1 MLTEREDAYRVLL
14 LWLKDSAFIKESG
27 LPPFAMELALG
38 VCRRHLYL
46 EYFVK
51 SLTKKLP
58 SLEARVILEMG
69 LFQMFFMDVPD
80 YAAINDSVELAKSAN
95 LGESIARLVNAV
107 LRTARRQ
114 GEPALPPQRVRRVSI
129 ENSVPEWLVRRWFD
143 VYGGDRAEV
152 LAKATLERPTE
163 WIRVNL
169 QKTSAPVLAE
179 KLGITGSSILYDR
192 YIEIPR
198 DVGVKL
204 LLATPEF
211 VNGLFS
217 FQNPS
222 AYEVV
227 KLLDLKP
234 GIKVWD
240 ACAAPGGKTALMAE
254 MDGSLEI
261 LASDS
266 SASRLEKMQDLM
278 NRLGLKNIKTE
289 VLDLAASF
297 DTSLS
302 SLTPSASDSKA
313 RSCQQVNLLSRH
325 SPLSS
330 LLSEPRHV
338 GSAMSPQAASLRSPL
353 SSFVSRLSSKFDR
366 ILLDVPCSNMGVI
379 ARRPESIYRLTP
391 ESINEIAELQYK
403 ILENA
408 STALASGGRI
418 VYATCS
424 PDPAETT
431 RIIARF
437 LKAHPEFVKV
447 GEPVLPGLK
456 DSRLDGFFAQAL
468 EYKK

>member
-14 LWLKDSAFIKESG
+14 LWLKDGAFIKESG
-27 LPPFAMELALG
+27 LPPFAMEIALG

-46 EYFVK
+46 EYFIK

-58 SLEARVILEMG
+58 SLEARVVLEMG

-95 LGESIARLVNAV
+95 LGESVARLVNAV
-107 LRTARRQ
+107 LRSARRQ

-143 VYGGDRAEV
+143 VYGGDRAEA

-179 KLGITGSSILYDR
+179 KLGITGSSILNDR
-192 YIEIPR
+192 YIEVPR

-211 VNGLFS
+211 VQGLFS

-227 KLLDLKP
+227 KLLDLKS
-234 GIKVWD
+234 GMKVWD

-254 MDGSLEI
+254 MDSSLEI
-261 LASDS
+261 LATDS

-278 NRLGLKNIKTE
+278 NRLGLTNIKTE
-289 VLDLAASF
+289 TIDLST
-297 DTSLS
+297 DVTS
-302 SLTPSASDSKA
+302 
-313 RSCQQVNLLSRH
+313 
-325 SPLSS
+325 
-330 LLSEPRHV
+330 
-338 GSAMSPQAASLRSPL
+338 
-353 SSFVSRLSSKFDR
+353 SSKFDR

-379 ARRPESIYRLTP
+379 ARRPESVYRLTP
-391 ESINEIAELQYK
+391 ESINEIAELQFK

-408 STALASGGRI
+408 SMALAPDGRI

-424 PDPAETT
+424 PDPTETT
-431 RIIARF
+431 RVIARF

>member
-14 LWLKDSAFIKESG
+14 LWLKDGAFIKESG

-107 LRTARRQ
+107 LRSARRQ
-114 GEPALPPQRVRRVSI
+114 GAPALPPQRVRRVSI

-143 VYGGDRAEV
+143 VYGGDRAEA

-204 LLATPEF
+204 LLASPEF

-227 KLLDLKP
+227 KLLDLKS
-234 GIKVWD
+234 GLKVWD

-254 MDGSLEI
+254 MDSSLEI

-289 VLDLAASF
+289 VLDLAAVPQALVAH
-297 DTSLS
+297 TSATSPQHSRLS
-302 SLTPSASDSKA
+302 SL
-313 RSCQQVNLLSRH
+313 
-325 SPLSS
+325 
-330 LLSEPRHV
+330 
-338 GSAMSPQAASLRSPL
+338 
-353 SSFVSRLSSKFDR
+353 VSRLSSEAKFDR

-408 STALASGGRI
+408 STALAPGGRI

-431 RIIARF
+431 RVIARF

-456 DSRLDGFFAQAL
+456 DSRLDGFYAQAL

>member
-14 LWLKDSAFIKESG
+14 LWLKDGAFIKESG

-107 LRTARRQ
+107 LRSARRQ
-114 GEPALPPQRVRRVSI
+114 GAPALPPQRVRRVSI

-143 VYGGDRAEV
+143 VYGGDRAEA

-169 QKTSAPVLAE
+169 RKTSAPVLAE

-204 LLATPEF
+204 LLASPEF

-227 KLLDLKP
+227 ELLDLKS
-234 GIKVWD
+234 GLKVWD

-254 MDGSLEI
+254 MDSSLEI

-278 NRLGLKNIKTE
+278 ERLGLKNIKTE
-289 VLDLAASF
+289 VLDLAAVPQTAKLSELAASPTAS
-297 DTSLS
+297 DKSLS

-330 LLSEPRHV
+330 L
-338 GSAMSPQAASLRSPL
+338 
-353 SSFVSRLSSKFDR
+353 VSRLSSEAKFDR

-408 STALASGGRI
+408 STALAPGGRI

-431 RIIARF
+431 RVIARF

-456 DSRLDGFFAQAL
+456 DSRLDGFYAQAL

>member
-1 MLTEREDAYRVLL
+1 MLTEREEAFRVLL
-14 LWLKDSAFIKESG
+14 LWLKDGSFIKESG
-27 LPPFAMELALG
+27 LSPFAMELALG

-95 LGESIARLVNAV
+95 LGESTARLVNAV

-114 GEPALPPQRVRRVSI
+114 GEPALPPQRVRRVSV

-143 VYGGDRAEV
+143 VYGGDRAEA

-179 KLGITGSSILYDR
+179 KIGITGASILYDR
-192 YIEIPR
+192 FIEIPR

-204 LLATPEF
+204 LLALPEF
-211 VNGLFS
+211 VKGEFS

-222 AYEVV
+222 AFEVV

-234 GIKVWD
+234 GMKVWD

-254 MDGSLEI
+254 MDSSLEI

-278 NRLGLKNIKTE
+278 NRLGLTNIKTE
-289 VLDLAASF
+289 IIDLATVPQISAASPQH
-297 DTSLS
+297 SPL
-302 SLTPSASDSKA
+302 
-313 RSCQQVNLLSRH
+313 

-330 LLSEPRHV
+330 L
-338 GSAMSPQAASLRSPL
+338 
-353 SSFVSRLSSKFDR
+353 VSRLSSKFDR

-379 ARRPESIYRLTP
+379 ARRPESVYRMTP
-391 ESINEIAELQYK
+391 ESINEVAELQFK

-408 STALASGGRI
+408 SAALAPGGRL

-424 PDPAETT
+424 PDPTETT
-431 RIIARF
+431 RVIARF
-437 LKAHPEFVKV
+437 VKAHPEFVKV

>member
-14 LWLKDSAFIKESG
+14 LWLKDGAFIKESG
-27 LPPFAMELALG
+27 LPPFAMEIALG

-95 LGESIARLVNAV
+95 LGESVARLVNAV
-107 LRTARRQ
+107 LRSARRQ

-143 VYGGDRAEV
+143 VYGGDRAEA

-169 QKTSAPVLAE
+169 QKTSAPVLSE

-192 YIEIPR
+192 YIEVPR

-211 VNGLFS
+211 VQGLFS

-227 KLLDLKP
+227 KLLDLKS
-234 GIKVWD
+234 GMKVWD

-266 SASRLEKMQDLM
+266 STSRLEKMQDLV
-278 NRLGLKNIKTE
+278 NRLGLTNIKTE
-289 VLDLAASF
+289 CIDLAAS
-297 DTSLS
+297 
-302 SLTPSASDSKA
+302 PSNSALDSIASTRLQNDS
-313 RSCQQVNLLSRH
+313 V
-325 SPLSS
+325 
-330 LLSEPRHV
+330 
-338 GSAMSPQAASLRSPL
+338 ASLASAA
-353 SSFVSRLSSKFDR
+353 KFDR

-379 ARRPESIYRLTP
+379 ARRPESVYRLTP
-391 ESINEIAELQYK
+391 ESISEIAELQFK

-408 STALASGGRI
+408 SVALAPGGRI

-424 PDPAETT
+424 PDPTETT
-431 RIIARF
+431 RVIARF
-437 LKAHPEFVKV
+437 VKAHPEFVKV

>member
-1 MLTEREDAYRVLL
+1 MLTEREDAYCVLL
-14 LWLKDSAFIKESG
+14 LWLKDGAFIKESG

-107 LRTARRQ
+107 LRSARRQ
-114 GEPALPPQRVRRVSI
+114 GTPALPPQRVRRVSI
-129 ENSVPEWLVRRWFD
+129 ANSVPEWLVRRWFD
-143 VYGGDRAEV
+143 VYGGDRAEA

-204 LLATPEF
+204 LLASPEF

-227 KLLDLKP
+227 KLLDLKS
-234 GIKVWD
+234 GLKVWD

-254 MDGSLEI
+254 MDSSLEI

-330 LLSEPRHV
+330 
-338 GSAMSPQAASLRSPL
+338 
-353 SSFVSRLSSKFDR
+353 FVSRLSSKFDR

-408 STALASGGRI
+408 STALAPGGRI

-431 RIIARF
+431 RVIARF

-456 DSRLDGFFAQAL
+456 DSRLDGFYAQAL

>member
-14 LWLKDSAFIKESG
+14 LWLKDGAFIKESG
-27 LPPFAMELALG
+27 LPPFAMEIALG

-46 EYFVK
+46 EYFIK

-95 LGESIARLVNAV
+95 LGESVARLVNAV
-107 LRTARRQ
+107 LRSARRQ

-143 VYGGDRAEV
+143 VYGGDRAEA

-192 YIEIPR
+192 YIEVPR

-211 VNGLFS
+211 VQGLFS

-227 KLLDLKP
+227 KLLDLKS
-234 GIKVWD
+234 GMKVWD

-254 MDGSLEI
+254 MDSSLEI
-261 LASDS
+261 LATDS

-278 NRLGLKNIKTE
+278 NRLGLTNIKTE
-289 VLDLAASF
+289 TIDLST
-297 DTSLS
+297 DVTS
-302 SLTPSASDSKA
+302 
-313 RSCQQVNLLSRH
+313 
-325 SPLSS
+325 
-330 LLSEPRHV
+330 
-338 GSAMSPQAASLRSPL
+338 
-353 SSFVSRLSSKFDR
+353 SSKFDR

-379 ARRPESIYRLTP
+379 ARRPESVYRLTP
-391 ESINEIAELQYK
+391 ESISEIAELQYK
-403 ILENA
+403 ILEKA
-408 STALASGGRI
+408 SAALAPGGRI

-424 PDPAETT
+424 PDPTETT
-431 RIIARF
+431 RVIARF
-437 LKAHPEFVKV
+437 VKAHPEFVKV

>member
-1 MLTEREDAYRVLL
+1 MLNEREEAYRVLL
-14 LWLKDSAFIKESG
+14 LWLKDGSFIKESG
-27 LPPFAMELALG
+27 LSPFAMELALG

-51 SLTKKLP
+51 SLTKKMP
-58 SLEARVILEMG
+58 SREACVILEMG

-80 YAAINDSVELAKSAN
+80 YAAINASVELAKSAN
-95 LGESIARLVNAV
+95 LGESTARLVNAV
-107 LRTARRQ
+107 LRSARRQ
-114 GEPALPPQRVRRVSI
+114 GEPTLPPQRVRRVSV

-179 KLGITGSSILYDR
+179 KLGITGASILYDR
-192 YIEIPR
+192 YIEVPR
-198 DVGVKL
+198 DVGMKL

-227 KLLDLKP
+227 KLMDLKP
-234 GIKVWD
+234 GLKVWD

-254 MDGSLEI
+254 MDSSLEI

-266 SASRLEKMQDLM
+266 SSSRLEKMQDLM
-278 NRLGLKNIKTE
+278 TRLGLTNIKTE
-289 VLDLAASF
+289 VIDLAPPQASATF
-297 DTSLS
+297 SPPSPHS

-330 LLSEPRHV
+330 
-338 GSAMSPQAASLRSPL
+338 
-353 SSFVSRLSSKFDR
+353 FVSRLSSEAKFDR

-379 ARRPESIYRLTP
+379 ARRPESVYRMTP
-391 ESINEIAELQYK
+391 ESINEIAELQFK

-408 STALASGGRI
+408 STALAPGGRL

-424 PDPAETT
+424 PDPTETT
-431 RIIARF
+431 RVIARF
-437 LKAHPEFVKV
+437 VKAHPEFEKA

-456 DSRLDGFFAQAL
+456 DSRFDGFFAQAL

>member
-1 MLTEREDAYRVLL
+1 MLTEREEAYRVLL
-14 LWLKDSAFIKESG
+14 LWLKDGSFIKEGG
-27 LPPFAMELALG
+27 LSPFAMELALG

-51 SLTKKLP
+51 SLTKKMP

-80 YAAINDSVELAKSAN
+80 YAAINDCVELAKSVN
-95 LGESIARLVNAV
+95 LGESTARLVNAV

-143 VYGGDRAEV
+143 VYGGEQAEV

-169 QKTSAPVLAE
+169 QKTNAPVLAE

-192 YIEIPR
+192 YIEVPR

-211 VNGLFS
+211 VKGQFS

-222 AYEVV
+222 AFEVI

-234 GIKVWD
+234 GLKVWE

-278 NRLGLKNIKTE
+278 NRLGLTNIKTE
-289 VLDLAASF
+289 TIDLA
-297 DTSLS
+297 TSLS
-302 SLTPSASDSKA
+302 QNSKGASGDRA
-313 RSCQQVNLLSRH
+313 Q
-325 SPLSS
+325 
-330 LLSEPRHV
+330 
-338 GSAMSPQAASLRSPL
+338 GSMR
-353 SSFVSRLSSKFDR
+353 FDR

-379 ARRPESIYRLTP
+379 ARRPESVYRMTP
-391 ESINEIAELQYK
+391 ESINEIAELQFK

-408 STALASGGRI
+408 STALAPGGRL

-424 PDPAETT
+424 PDPTETT
-431 RIIARF
+431 RVIARF
-437 LKAHPEFVKV
+437 VKAHPEFVKV
-447 GEPVLPGLK
+447 GDPVLPGLK

-468 EYKK
+468 EFKK

>member
-1 MLTEREDAYRVLL
+1 
-14 LWLKDSAFIKESG
+14 
-27 LPPFAMELALG
+27 MELALG

-95 LGESIARLVNAV
+95 LGESTARLVNAV

-114 GEPALPPQRVRRVSI
+114 GEPALPPQRVRRVSV

-143 VYGGDRAEV
+143 VYGGDRAEA

-179 KLGITGSSILYDR
+179 KIGITGASILYDR
-192 YIEIPR
+192 FIEIPR

-204 LLATPEF
+204 LLALPEF
-211 VNGLFS
+211 VKGEFS

-222 AYEVV
+222 AFEVV

-234 GIKVWD
+234 GLKVWD

-254 MDGSLEI
+254 MDSSLEI

-278 NRLGLKNIKTE
+278 NRLGLTNIKTE
-289 VLDLAASF
+289 VIDLAPAQDSA
-297 DTSLS
+297 TAPQHSSLS
-302 SLTPSASDSKA
+302 SL
-313 RSCQQVNLLSRH
+313 
-325 SPLSS
+325 
-330 LLSEPRHV
+330 
-338 GSAMSPQAASLRSPL
+338 
-353 SSFVSRLSSKFDR
+353 VSRLSSKFDR

-379 ARRPESIYRLTP
+379 ARRPESVYRMTP
-391 ESINEIAELQYK
+391 ESINEVAELQFK

-408 STALASGGRI
+408 SAALAPGGRL

-424 PDPAETT
+424 PDPTETT
-431 RIIARF
+431 RVIARF
-437 LKAHPEFVKV
+437 VKAHPEFVKV